1 MKFWSILLSLF
12 ESSGMLGDMPEI
24 TRHVRDPSATGR
36 YSRGRAQPGGIV
48 IAIGTEAFHVA
59 TSEGA
64 PATEAPFAVVS
75 TPHGEQFWPAFT
87 CTALHDGLCVGPSP
101 PAEPTPIQPLPPRK
115 SQENCMLYHF
125 TNTQLISAVVVL
137 IFLVFVAVVGF
148 VHRRATRT
156 RAFRNRFGSEYDRAV
171 LEHGSSR
178 KAEAKLADREARMDA
193 LKIRELGAA
202 NRERFVAE
210 WQTVQSRF
218 VDHPKAAV
226 TEADDLIAALL
237 EARGYPQVNFEQRAA
252 DVSVHYPRVMED
264 YRRAHS
270 IAVRLGQVE
279 ATTEEQR
286 TAMIQYRAIFDDLL
300 QAPDSVATRTAA

>member
-1 MKFWSILLSLF
+1 
-12 ESSGMLGDMPEI
+12 
-24 TRHVRDPSATGR
+24 
-36 YSRGRAQPGGIV
+36 
-48 IAIGTEAFHVA
+48 
-59 TSEGA
+59 
-64 PATEAPFAVVS
+64 
-75 TPHGEQFWPAFT
+75 
-87 CTALHDGLCVGPSP
+87 
-101 PAEPTPIQPLPPRK
+101 
-115 SQENCMLYHF
+115 MLYHF

-237 EARGYPQVNFEQRAA
+237 EARGYPQANFEQRAA

-270 IAVRLGQVE
+270 IAVRLGQV
-279 ATTEEQR
+279 
-286 TAMIQYRAIFDDLL
+286 
-300 QAPDSVATRTAA
+300 

>member
-1 MKFWSILLSLF
+1 
-12 ESSGMLGDMPEI
+12 
-24 TRHVRDPSATGR
+24 
-36 YSRGRAQPGGIV
+36 
-48 IAIGTEAFHVA
+48 
-59 TSEGA
+59 
-64 PATEAPFAVVS
+64 
-75 TPHGEQFWPAFT
+75 
-87 CTALHDGLCVGPSP
+87 
-101 PAEPTPIQPLPPRK
+101 
-115 SQENCMLYHF
+115 MLYHF
-125 TNTQLISAVVVL
+125 TNIQLISAVVVL

-237 EARGYPQVNFEQRAA
+237 EARGYPQANFEQRAA